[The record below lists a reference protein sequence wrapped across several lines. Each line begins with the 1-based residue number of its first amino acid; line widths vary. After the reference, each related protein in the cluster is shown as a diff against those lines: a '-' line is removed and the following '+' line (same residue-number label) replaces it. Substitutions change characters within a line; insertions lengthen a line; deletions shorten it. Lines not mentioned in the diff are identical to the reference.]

1 MANGDVS
8 HRGAPFLV
16 EKIVVLG
23 MTSGGL
29 GALFGVLAGGAMGLG
44 FMAAVCAALG
54 AGLGLLM
61 SPLFIWG
68 MWAQRGCMC
77 VLLVALVTGLA
88 AILAGLAMRPN
99 DGPLFQSSFRQ
110 WCTAGS
116 VLSSGSGRERRGSL
130 TLRDVRR
137 AGTCWRGWTQRCVRS
152 AVMSSSELRHLAT
165 TGVEVYFCRNAR
177 SARVYQR

>member
-99 DGPLFQSSFRQ
+99 DGPLVPILVSTVVYGGISSFIGIRSRAARKFDPAR
-110 WCTAGS
+110 CATCGYLLEGLDAAMCPECGHVVERTAAP
-116 VLSSGSGRERRGSL
+116 RDHRR
-130 TLRDVRR
+130 
-137 AGTCWRGWTQRCVRS
+137 
-152 AVMSSSELRHLAT
+152 
-165 TGVEVYFCRNAR
+165 
-177 SARVYQR
+177 